1 MPDRII
7 INARR
12 DLGWRS
18 RLVSDVLTA
27 CLWVGWVLLWFPVF
41 RKLQQVIHLHL
52 DLGLATREV
61 LDTVTPISLIHAM
74 VALLGTSALLLL
86 WSLLPK
92 RRVGEAHEAR
102 TTLEYARYFQLDGA
116 DIGLGRDSRICV
128 VSHDD
133 EGAITGIEVKLQ
145 DASEGKPQAQVSGE
159 RVE

>member
-1 MPDRII
+1 MPDRMI

-27 CLWVGWVLLWFPVF
+27 CLWAGWVLLWIPVF
-41 RKLQQVIHLHL
+41 RKLHEVIRLHL
-52 DLGLATREV
+52 AFGLATREV
-61 LDTVTPISLIHAM
+61 LDTVTPISLVHSM

-102 TTLEYARYFQLDGA
+102 TTLDYAQYFQLSETEINAGHA
-116 DIGLGRDSRICV
+116 SRICI
-128 VSHDD
+128 VSHEDD
-133 EGAITGIEVKLQ
+133 GAITGIEVQ
-145 DASEGKPQAQVSGE
+145 
-159 RVE
+159 R